1 MRTRLAQNDLGQARR
16 WRCCNFIAKP
26 GGFNFGGTELYFST
40 RRCLALVGDSPT
52 SHVHVN
58 KIIGWNDC
66 VEDCVQAASVR
77 LLHFDFFHVRRGVGL
92 SLQISSMGTTHAFKV
107 VFKLEGGR
115 PRQEPRLVS
124 RVTRPSLVTMSA
136 ATTSSSSTNCPCA
149 ALHA

>member
-1 MRTRLAQNDLGQARR
+1 
-16 WRCCNFIAKP
+16 
-26 GGFNFGGTELYFST
+26 
-40 RRCLALVGDSPT
+40 
-52 SHVHVN
+52 
-58 KIIGWNDC
+58 
-66 VEDCVQAASVR
+66 VQAASVR

-124 RVTRPSLVTMSA
+124 RVRPSLVTMSA